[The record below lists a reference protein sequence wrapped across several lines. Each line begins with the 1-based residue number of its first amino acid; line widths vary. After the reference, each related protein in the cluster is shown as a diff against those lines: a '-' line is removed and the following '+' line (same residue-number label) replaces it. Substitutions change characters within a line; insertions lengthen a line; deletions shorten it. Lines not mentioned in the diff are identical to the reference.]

1 MCESRDWEY
10 QVTGDLN
17 TTFGHRHHL
26 YSAALP
32 CFYALHHLIPELIFF
47 LHLTRDYGI
56 IVCVNDLWAISSAG
70 RASALQ
76 AECQQFDP
84 VIAHHSEKTSRASC
98 REVFF
103 LLYRSFHYHL
113 TSCIRAHDHLRVTLL
128 LQMMFAAEPV
138 RSCYRPP

>member
-84 VIAHHSEKTSRASC
+84 VIAHQKARWCSGLTCRPVTAEIVSSNLIRVASA
-98 REVFF
+98 EV
-103 LLYRSFHYHL
+103 
-113 TSCIRAHDHLRVTLL
+113 A
-128 LQMMFAAEPV
+128 QW
-138 RSCYRPP
+138 

>member
-1 MCESRDWEY
+1 MCESRDLEY

-32 CFYALHHLIPELIFF
+32 CFYAPHHLIPELIFF

-84 VIAHHSEKTSRASC
+84 VIAHQKKASRDLLRGA
-98 REVFF
+98 FF
-103 LLYRSFHYHL
+103 LPFSFFLCGHL
-113 TSCIRAHDHLRVTLL
+113 TSCIRAHDHLRVALL